1 MTSENNLTTL
11 NSLNR
16 VSIRSIAIR
25 VDRVCTRISYV
36 CITQHSKPAPR
47 DLWPLEDCIGS
58 SIEQIVRRS
67 ASRFSSRSIIE
78 SDFVFEDLTDT
89 SNVIGRRSQ
98 LFVEVADALCLPRH
112 LTDSDKTAKIITAT
126 THTTF
131 RNE

>member
-1 MTSENNLTTL
+1 MTSENNLIPL

-16 VSIRSIAIR
+16 VSIRSIAMC
-25 VDRVCTRISYV
+25 VDRVCNRIGSV
-36 CITQHSKPAPR
+36 SITQHNQPAVG

-67 ASRFSSRSIIE
+67 ASRFSGRSIVE

-98 LFVEVADALCLPRH
+98 LFVEVADMLIH
-112 LTDSDKTAKIITAT
+112 LST
-126 THTTF
+126 
-131 RNE
+131 